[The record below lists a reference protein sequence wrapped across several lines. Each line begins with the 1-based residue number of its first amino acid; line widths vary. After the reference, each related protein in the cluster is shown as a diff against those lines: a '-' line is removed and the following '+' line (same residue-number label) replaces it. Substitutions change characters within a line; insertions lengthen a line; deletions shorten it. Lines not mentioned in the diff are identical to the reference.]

1 MDENHKELLKIHQD
15 KFLASIEVDRLFPIL
30 QDAGVLDSDDISLIK
45 SATSRSSQVE
55 KLLNILP
62 EKTSYSFQTLCLAL
76 EPTYPH
82 LLTVMFLGSNNTVS
96 TPDSRSL
103 SLASSEEDILNQSST
118 TDTRSLDGPKTYT
131 RIIPSHE
138 YDLPETYPSLT
149 KDSKSSKSG
158 KHKHRMEIN
167 SRSGM
172 NEDRTSLDRQREYD
186 RLKTECE
193 NAMAE
198 VQSLKRQQEE
208 TVKRYNHALK
218 DTDSYQQKYKSVLLQ
233 LQHARDEIDNWKSQC
248 EDLRSFQNVSGNDS
262 SGSDIFE
269 NQAERYAN
277 ILGKFKESE
286 SKVRLLVED
295 NMKLRKQFESV
306 SLEKESAY
314 AERNGLKQQCTAA
327 IRDLAKVTQ
336 QRDDMIKE
344 NHKVNSEYLSKVSKL
359 HKECEEAKQDQYL
372 VLSERDNVLKEINQL
387 QDEVNDSRQKIET
400 MEKEKKFSL
409 EEIDKLKLEMSQIK
423 KEREQL
429 FKDRNDIYDKYGDL
443 ISKKDQIENQRNE
456 YRKDFQLAKQE
467 RDMAIKESQEAI
479 MEKERILRETYERER
494 SRKEEAEDRD
504 HDSKETEKLKKLIE
518 KLQNDLHDALGEVEK
533 YKKSRDWALSCRE
546 KSLQECDS
554 IRTLGENLRRQRD
567 RADNEKAQALRDY
580 DNLKKQKDEA
590 VRELKEIRE
599 KYEAMVEKEARK
611 SQLNGVGHNHSR
623 DSAIDADLQ
632 EWETETHEIEIGGLN
647 PENLGFDLCGGKEDP
662 QCPSDNSILVSYVK
676 PSSPADGKL
685 RVNDVIVQIN
695 NIDVTN
701 FDKRSALQVLRNSS
715 SSVASFLVRR
725 RRCITPRTWQPLQ
738 LSVMLGKDLGLHIE
752 QGLYISR
759 ITPGSIVAKEGIL
772 TTGDRI
778 VCVNGRSVENLTP
791 KELIKVLEDC
801 KDPVSLDIWRQTTFN
816 SAASSPTPITQTT
829 ISPKTEQ
836 MSYSKPETISMKKN
850 AWEPNSSPDN
860 NKNLKSSES
869 QTDTIKKSDSKFLNG
884 SNRHKENDH
893 KQGLLK
899 KFFGGNTRMGKNH
912 DKPHNLEESSH
923 VSPMTTSHISSQ
935 QTTDDDFWKDLGL
948 HTGLVDKKNDYFQ
961 KSSRKREYEVE
972 NNGTWPKCNR
982 IIPPQVNGTVMVPSP
997 RKKQERPSILT
1008 SNLDGTQKVPPDPP
1022 ERTISS
1028 YEAVRHSPQSSDST
1042 VKYHHSPQSS
1052 DSTVR
1057 RYPSYSPVSSPKPRM
1072 KSSPFVQNS
1081 AMTTSM
1087 PPYSSYIHENSYLP
1101 RKTVSPN
1108 RNSYV
1113 SQKAY
1118 PLKNRHHDVPSTYSR
1133 DIIRE
1138 PGGNNKPQRRRPVE
1152 RDNKERRHHYSGPHS
1167 RSSHPFN
1174 TSTDSQSSRMSTS
1187 SPRWSSETSTFDSLH
1202 SPPYL
1207 TERVPSTSSFPSSR
1221 GSHYGSTGMSP
1232 VGPKPFPMPHT
1243 DQEFRRP
1250 SPSFPEW
1257 CSSPSPSQISSTPSD
1272 HMLYSSHQGPRK
1284 SAEYETST
1292 FPRKVPQSNWM
1303 WIPPSNQSIASTGSV
1318 EVVSARSSPGS
1329 PMFESENIVDPEHA
1343 RRRLHPGQTR
1353 TIYIERTSQPVGF
1366 QIETGPKG
1374 GTFVSSVNENSLAAK
1389 AGLVIGDQFLE
1400 ICGINMRTASQEMA
1414 SQILKQVGNSLSLLV
1429 QHNPDEYYSKTGD
1442 SSGEDS
1448 ANNSPKNSPGLG
1460 TFKRNHNGTGSSG
1473 RNKTPRASIVDASD
1487 TACEAAR
1494 VLSFKKSSPNLS
1506 LGISTIGGNA
1516 VGIFVHEVQ
1525 PQSFAFG
1532 HDGLHCCDQILE
1544 YNGVDFRKLTAE
1556 EASLELTKP
1565 CPSVR
1570 MLVQYNPARYK
1581 KVYNQPGDHFYVRVH
1596 FDHTAENHGELSFK
1610 KNDILLVESTIHDG
1624 KLGHWFAWLVD
1635 DEGRKTQK
1643 CGTIPSKERLED
1655 DFNLKRSQS
1664 ENEFEDL
1671 KGSRRGS
1678 GNVRR
1683 SFLQRRKHK
1692 RNNSKDSREFNSF
1705 SDASLN
1711 SDSVPQLDDI
1721 SVYTYTK
1728 IERMECKKIRPVIL
1742 LAPLSDPLIKK
1753 LVSESPDIYLACQ
1766 PAVMQASVQV
1776 MEQGLADGTYID
1788 YWQEDDHFVCIRV
1801 TSIHEI
1807 SDKGMHSLLNGSP
1820 SSIERLHR
1828 QHIYPIVIFARHK
1841 SVKQL
1846 RELRDPQFLPERLN
1860 AKAAKDIFEKFQ
1872 KFEKDYNHQFSAVIQ
1887 GGNIAEMHQQIK
1899 TVISSEQKKGIW
1911 VPSVL

>member
-1 MDENHKELLKIHQD
+1 MDESHKELLKIHRD
-15 KFLASIEVDRLFPIL
+15 KFIASIEVDRLFPTL
-30 QDAGVLDSDDISLIK
+30 QGAGVLDSNDISLIK
-45 SATSRSSQVE
+45 SGTSRSGQAE
-55 KLLNILP
+55 KLLNVLP
-62 EKTSYSFQTLCLAL
+62 EKSNFAFQSLCLAL
-76 EPTYPH
+76 ETTYPH
-82 LLTVMFLGSNNTVS
+82 LLTVMFLGSNHTVS

-103 SLASSEEDILNQSST
+103 SLASSEEDVLNQSST

-138 YDLPETYPSLT
+138 YDLPETYPSLSS
-149 KDSKSSKSG
+149 KDSKNSKL
-158 KHKHRMEIN
+158 KHRMELN
-167 SRSGM
+167 GRSSM
-172 NEDRTSLDRQREYD
+172 TEDRNEVRQREYD
-186 RLKTECE
+186 RLKAECD

-218 DTDSYQQKYKSVLLQ
+218 EVDNYQQKYKSVLLQ
-233 LQHARDEIDNWKSQC
+233 LQHSNFDILKSQC
-248 EDLRSFQNVSGNDS
+248 EDSRSSRDVSANDS
-262 SGSDIFE
+262 SGGDLFE
-269 NQAERYAN
+269 TERYAN
-277 ILGKFKESE
+277 ILAKYKESE
-286 SKVRLLVED
+286 GKVRLLLED
-295 NMKLRKQFESV
+295 NMKIRKQLDSV
-306 SLEKESAY
+306 ILEKESAY

-336 QRDDMIKE
+336 QRDELIKE
-344 NHKVNSEYLSKVSKL
+344 AHKVNSEYAQKVSKL

-387 QDEVNDSRQKIET
+387 QDECNESRRKIET
-400 MEKEKKFSL
+400 LEKEKKAAL
-409 EEIDKLKLEMSQIK
+409 DENEKLKGEMSQTK
-423 KEREQL
+423 KERDQH
-429 FKDRNDIYDKYGDL
+429 FKERNDLYTKYDDL
-443 ISKKDQIENQRNE
+443 ISKKEQIESQRNE
-456 YRKDFQLAKQE
+456 YRKDFQLATQE
-467 RDMAIKESQEAI
+467 RDIALKECHEAVKEKDRI
-479 MEKERILRETYERER
+479 MRESYERER
-494 SRKEEAEDRD
+494 SRKDTEDRD
-504 HDSKETEKLKKLIE
+504 LDSKETERMKKLIE
-518 KLQNDLHDALGEVEK
+518 KLQQDLHDSLEEVEK

-567 RADNEKAQALRDY
+567 RADSEKAQALRDY

-599 KYEAMVEKEARK
+599 KYEALVEKEARK

-632 EWETETHEIEIGGLN
+632 EWETESQEIEIGGLN
-647 PENLGFDLCGGKEDP
+647 PENLGFDLSGGKDDP
-662 QCPSDNSILVSYVK
+662 QCPSDNSIYVGYVK

-738 LSVMLGKDLGLHIE
+738 LSVMLGKDIGLCIE
-752 QGLYISR
+752 QGLYIGR
-759 ITPGSIVAKEGIL
+759 ITPGSTVAKEGIL

-791 KELIKVLEDC
+791 KELMKVLEDC
-801 KDPVSLDIWRQTTFN
+801 KDPVSLDIWRQTSFN
-816 SAASSPTPITQTT
+816 SAASSPTPITQNI
-829 ISPKTEQ
+829 ISPKSEPMTF
-836 MSYSKPETISMKKN
+836 SKQDNMVVKRN
-850 AWEPNSSPDN
+850 AWENNSSPES

-869 QTDTIKKSDSKFLNG
+869 QTDTVKQDSKFHLGN
-884 SNRHKENDH
+884 SRHKDNDH
-893 KQGLLK
+893 NKGLFK
-899 KFFGGNTRMGKNH
+899 KFFGNTRVSKNH
-912 DKPHNLEESSH
+912 EKPHELEDDH
-923 VSPMTTSHISSQ
+923 VTPMTTSCISQ
-935 QTTDDDFWKDLGL
+935 QTTDEDIWKDVGL
-948 HTGLVDKKNDYFQ
+948 HPSNIDKKNDLIQ

-982 IIPPQVNGTVMVPSP
+982 IIPPQVNGTVMLPSP
-997 RKKQERPSILT
+997 RKKPERPSILN
-1008 SNLDGTQKVPPDPP
+1008 SNLDNTQKIPPAPP
-1022 ERTISS
+1022 ERSISS

-1057 RYPSYSPVSSPKPRM
+1057 RYPSYSPVSSPTPRT
-1072 KSSPFVQNS
+1072 KSSPFLQTNTAVVPTNM
-1081 AMTTSM
+1081 A
-1087 PPYSSYIHENSYLP
+1087 PYSYLP
-1101 RKTVSPN
+1101 DNKYLQAKTPYPS
-1108 RNSYV
+1108 RNTHV
-1113 SQKAY
+1113 PQQPY
-1118 PLKNRHHDVPSTYSR
+1118 PHAGRHYDVPSTSTSSYSR
-1133 DIIRE
+1133 EIN
-1138 PGGNNKPQRRRPVE
+1138 PVGNKPQRRRPVE
-1152 RDNKERRHHYSGPHS
+1152 RDRDRERRHHFSGPHS
-1167 RSSHPFN
+1167 KSSHPFN
-1174 TSTDSQSSRMSTS
+1174 TSSDSHTSRVSSS
-1187 SPRWSSETSTFDSLH
+1187 SPRWSSDTSTFDSLH

-1207 TERVPSTSSFPSSR
+1207 SERIPSTSSFPSSR
-1221 GSHYGSTGMSP
+1221 GSHYGSAGMSP
-1232 VGPKPFPMPHT
+1232 VGPKTFTSPLLPYNS
-1243 DQEFRRP
+1243 DQDYRRP
-1250 SPSFPEW
+1250 SPSFPDW

-1272 HMLYSSHQGPRK
+1272 HMLYPSHQGSRK
-1284 SAEYETST
+1284 SGEYDHST
-1292 FPRKVPQSNWM
+1292 FPRKIHQSNRI
-1303 WIPPSNQSIASTGSV
+1303 WIPSSNQSVASTGSV

-1329 PMFESENIVDPEHA
+1329 PMLESENIVDTEPA
-1343 RRRLHPGQTR
+1343 KRRLYRGETR
-1353 TIYIERTSQPVGF
+1353 KIKIERTSQPVGF

-1400 ICGINMRTASQEMA
+1400 ICGINMRTASQEIA

-1429 QHNPDEYYSKTGD
+1429 QYNPDEYYSKTGD

-1448 ANNSPKNSPGLG
+1448 TNTSPKNSPSLG

-1473 RNKTPRASIVDASD
+1473 RSKTPRASIVDPGD

-1565 CPSVR
+1565 SPSVR
-1570 MLVQYNPARYK
+1570 MLVQYNPAKYK
-1581 KVYNQPGDHFYVRVH
+1581 KVCNQPGDHFYIRVH
-1596 FDHTAENHGELSFK
+1596 FDRTAENHGELSFQ
-1610 KNDILLVESTIHDG
+1610 KNDILLVENTIHEG
-1624 KLGHWFAWLVD
+1624 KLGQWFAWLVD
-1635 DEGRKTQK
+1635 DEGKKYPQK

-1671 KGSRRGS
+1671 KGSTRRGS

-1711 SDSVPQLDDI
+1711 SDSVPQLDDF

-1728 IERMECKKIRPVIL
+1728 IERIEYKKIRPVIL
-1742 LAPLSDPLIKK
+1742 LAPLSDPLINK
-1753 LVSESPDIYLACQ
+1753 LSSESPDKYVACQ

-1788 YWQEDDHFVCIRV
+1788 YWMEEDHFVCIRV
-1801 TSIHEI
+1801 TSICES
-1807 SDKGMHSLLNGSP
+1807 SDKGRHCLLSVSP
-1820 SSIERLHR
+1820 ASIERLHR
-1828 QHIYPIVIFARHK
+1828 QHIYPIVVFARHK
-1841 SVKQL
+1841 SGKQL
-1846 RELRDPQFLPERLN
+1846 RELRDPQFLPEKLS
-1860 AKAAKDIFEKFQ
+1860 AKAAKDVFDKFQ
-1872 KFEKDYNHQFSAVIQ
+1872 KIEKDYNHQFSAVIQ

-1899 TVISSEQKKGIW
+1899 TVIDSEQKKGIW